1 LLWLSGPEKF
11 PGLSRNGP
19 LAQHML
25 NIFPLIPGKQVKH
38 VKNVY
43 MSQGELEVSSCEEV
57 YESSLASGMGKGV
70 VVRGGGGLVWRVHP
84 LPESPETTL
93 TMQTGP

>member
-1 LLWLSGPEKF
+1 MLWLSGPEKF

-70 VVRGGGGLVWRVHP
+70 VVRGGGAWFGGYTPYQRVQKQ
-84 LPESPETTL
+84 L
-93 TMQTGP
+93 